1 MTDLI
6 VIGAGAAGMTAALYA
21 LRNGK
26 KVTLLERSNLGG
38 QISQSP
44 RVENFPTIESI
55 SGSELADRFF
65 EQITKM
71 GVDFVFG
78 EVLSLEKIGD
88 IFVVK
93 TEFDQ
98 LEARA
103 VIIASGVEHRKLNLE
118 NEENLIGHGIS
129 YCALCDGAFYAGDE
143 VVLIGDGNTALQ
155 YALLLSSQCKGVHVV
170 TMFDKFFGDQNLVNA
185 LLKKENVKITHNAKL
200 VELIGKN
207 ELEGLVFEDTQKQR
221 FTLKSKALF
230 VAIGQVPNNI
240 IYSQLVDLSKD
251 GYIIAN
257 ENMETKTRGLFVAG
271 DCRLKKVRQLTTAC
285 SDGAIAATSASTYL
299 ESLV

>member
-93 TEFDQ
+93 TEFDK

-185 LLKKENVKITHNAKL
+185 LLKKDNVKITHNAKL

-230 VAIGQVPNNI
+230 VAIGQVPNNK

-299 ESLV
+299 ESLM

>member
-93 TEFDQ
+93 TEFDK

-271 DCRLKKVRQLTTAC
+271 DCRQKKVRQLTTAC